1 MLRGALPPHHLHQAD
16 AELSGIDLREL
27 LDESTEVT
35 KSRDAV
41 NRMKEKVH
49 EHSDKAR
56 AKKAKARSDL
66 QSKRTATQTAEKNN
80 FKESLYKESEMAD
93 DDGAEEMPD
102 ASAAREVKLSG
113 DITNKSRYKAKDLST
128 WIKKH
133 KTKKRFPTTIKKNR
147 ENFVDFILT
156 HPDCPTDVKEKTT
169 RDPDKYPKC
178 SICKTAGCTA
188 KECPM
193 KPKPGA
199 RSIAMRLRS
208 DSA

>member
-1 MLRGALPPHHLHQAD
+1 
-16 AELSGIDLREL
+16 
-27 LDESTEVT
+27 
-35 KSRDAV
+35 
-41 NRMKEKVH
+41 
-49 EHSDKAR
+49 
-56 AKKAKARSDL
+56 
-66 QSKRTATQTAEKNN
+66 
-80 FKESLYKESEMAD
+80 MAD
-93 DDGAEEMPD
+93 DDGDEEMPD

-133 KTKKRFPTTIKKNR
+133 NTKKRFPTTQKKNR

-156 HPDCPTDVKEKTT
+156 HPDCPADVKEKTT

-199 RSIAMRLRS
+199 RSVAMRLRS
-208 DSA
+208 DST